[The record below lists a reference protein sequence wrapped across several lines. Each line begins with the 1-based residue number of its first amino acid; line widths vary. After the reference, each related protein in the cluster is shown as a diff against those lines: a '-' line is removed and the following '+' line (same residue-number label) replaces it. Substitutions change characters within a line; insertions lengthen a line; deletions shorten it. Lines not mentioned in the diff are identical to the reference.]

1 MSVVPARAM
10 LLAAMLGGCGADRT
24 TPRSATPEDTARVVA
39 QPLQRNAR
47 VAQAESLY
55 FAGRYRQARDSWTAV
70 LRAPE
75 VVADSAMQA
84 HVLMWLGLASWR
96 LGDHPEARDLG
107 ERALALKQRLGR
119 TRDLARSFNALG
131 LLARDEGRLAD
142 AAALFE
148 RAANAATTSGDSADL
163 ARAAGNLALVQL
175 DLGDFAAA
183 RRGFETARS
192 AGLAM
197 SDGRVAGNALT
208 NLGMMTIRLGDPAG
222 AIPLLQEARRLYT
235 AAEYGTGQQNM
246 LAQLATAYHL
256 LGEPQQAL
264 AALDTATRMARDLGL
279 RQEEASNLRLFAE
292 LYQSL
297 GDHARALSYF
307 DRAAR
312 SSGELALRQELGIVH
327 RSKARSQWQL
337 GDAGGA
343 RTSGARALEA
353 HRAQRALFEELTDL
367 LLLAELDDDSA
378 TVNGERRLAEA
389 RSVVARLDAP
399 AARAELA
406 LSEARL
412 ADRRGDAARTIAA
425 LDRAARDLA
434 LTRLGDAWEP
444 HALRARALARLGRLD
459 SAASEGRLAVA
470 LAQRTRTRIGA
481 GPLRSAFVA
490 ERTAIYGDLVVVL
503 LRAGRTAEAFEVAD
517 AARGRALLEHIAS
530 VRTDVRAGRERF
542 GESELLLR
550 RIDALRAML
559 TESGRTPAQE
569 RRPTDEERSDRLAR
583 ELARAESEYQA
594 LETVAVREHWRE
606 SALLGTRPARLDD
619 VRAALAAHEALVQFT
634 VLPDR
639 VVSFVVTAAGI
650 RSFETAVDESDLSAR
665 VRVAREV
672 IGSRSTSAETSD
684 AILGA
689 LYELTIR
696 PAAHAGVLEGVTRL
710 VIVPHRALVY
720 LPFAALVDRTT
731 GERLVDRYALLHQ
744 TSAAALTAVRSR
756 DGAAKTRR
764 QLAVFVPQP
773 ARLPASREEG
783 EAIERSV
790 GPARIFSGAAAT
802 EGGLRNALASA
813 RVVHVASH
821 ASLNATNPLFS
832 YVALAPA
839 GGRGRADDGR
849 LELNEVFGLPI
860 AASLVFLSGC
870 ETGLGPAWA
879 NEFTRGED
887 YSTLGQ
893 TFLLAGAG
901 SVVSTLWRI
910 DDAGAAF
917 LASAFYRHLE
927 QLPPAEALAA
937 AQRDTRKD
945 ARFRSPYYWAAYQV
959 SGGGEKPRL
968 ESAWWN
974 PFN

>member
-1 MSVVPARAM
+1 MKARPARAM
-10 LLAAMLGGCGADRT
+10 MLAAMLAACGADRT
-24 TPRSATPEDTARVVA
+24 PPRSATPEDSARVVA
-39 QPLQRNAR
+39 PPLQRNAR
-47 VAQAESLY
+47 VAHAESLY
-55 FAGRYRQARDSWTAV
+55 FAGQYRQARDTWTAT

-75 VVADSAMQA
+75 IAADSAMQA

-96 LGDHPEARDLG
+96 LADYPAARELG

-148 RAANAATTSGDSADL
+148 RAASAATTSGDSADL

-183 RRGFETARS
+183 RGGFETARA

-197 SDGRVAGNALT
+197 GDGRVAGNALT
-208 NLGMMTIRLGDPAG
+208 NLGMMTIRLGDPSG
-222 AIPLLQEARRLYT
+222 AIPLLREARRQY
-235 AAEYGTGQQNM
+235 ASAGYGTGQQNM
-246 LAQLATAYHL
+246 LAQLATAYDL
-256 LGEPQQAL
+256 LGEPQRAL
-264 AALDTATRMARDLGL
+264 AALDTATRMARELGL

-307 DRAAR
+307 ERAER
-312 SSGELALRQELGIVH
+312 LSGELSLMQEIGIVH

-343 RTSGARALEA
+343 RASATRALAA

-367 LLLAELDDDSA
+367 LLLAELSDDA
-378 TVNGERRLAEA
+378 TASGDRWLAEA
-389 RSVVARLDAP
+389 RSVAARLDAP

-406 LSEARL
+406 LSEARV

-425 LDRAARDLA
+425 LDRAGRDFA
-434 LTRLGDAWEP
+434 QAHLGDAWEP

-459 SAASEGRLAVA
+459 SAASEGRRAVA

-490 ERTAIYGDLVVVL
+490 ERSAIYGDLVIVL

-517 AARGRALLEHIAS
+517 VARGRALLEHIAS
-530 VRTDVRAGRERF
+530 VRTDVRAGRETF
-542 GESELLLR
+542 GEGELLLR

-559 TESGRTPAQE
+559 TETGRTPRRD
-569 RRPTDEERSDRLAR
+569 RRPADDERSDRLAR
-583 ELARAESEYQA
+583 ELERAESEYEA
-594 LETVAVREHWRE
+594 LETIAVREHWRE
-606 SALLGTRPARLDD
+606 GALLGARPARLDD
-619 VRAALAAHEALVQFT
+619 VRAALAPREALVQYT
-634 VLPDR
+634 VLSDR
-639 VVSFVVTAAGI
+639 LVSFVVTADGV
-650 RSFETAVDESDLSAR
+650 RSFETRIDEVDLSAR
-665 VRVAREV
+665 VRVAREL
-672 IGSRSTSAETSD
+672 IGRRSASAESGD

-689 LYELTIR
+689 LYDLTIR
-696 PAAHAGVLEGVTRL
+696 PARDSGVLEGVNRL
-710 VIVPHRALVY
+710 VVVPHRALVY

-731 GERLVDRYALLHQ
+731 GERLADRYALLHQ

-756 DGAAKTRR
+756 DRAAGTRR
-764 QLAVFVPQP
+764 QLAVFVPLP
-773 ARLPASREEG
+773 AILPASREEG
-783 EAIERSV
+783 EAIGRAV
-790 GPARIFSGAAAT
+790 GPARIFSGTSAT
-802 EGGLRNALASA
+802 ERGLRNALATS

-821 ASLNATNPLFS
+821 ASLNARNPLFS

-849 LELNEVFGLPI
+849 LELNEVFALPI
-860 AASLVFLSGC
+860 ATSLVFLSGC
-870 ETGLGPAWA
+870 ETGLGPAWT

-887 YSTLGQ
+887 YATLGQ
-893 TFLLAGAG
+893 TFLLAGAR

-917 LASAFYRHLE
+917 VASAFYRHLE
-927 QLPPAEALAA
+927 RLPPAEALAA
-937 AQRDTRKD
+937 AQRDARRD
-945 ARFRSPYYWAAYQV
+945 ARFGSPYYWAAYQV
-959 SGGGEKPRL
+959 SGGGEKPGL